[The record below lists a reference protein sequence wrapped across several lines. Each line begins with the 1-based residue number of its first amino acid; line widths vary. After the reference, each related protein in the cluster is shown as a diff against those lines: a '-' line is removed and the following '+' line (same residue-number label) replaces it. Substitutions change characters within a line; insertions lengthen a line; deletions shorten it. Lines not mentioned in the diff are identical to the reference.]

1 MGKAE
6 TQRLLEEARIQKGL
20 CRKCGKNGI
29 DRDRSKSRCGGC
41 LDKGLNSY
49 HKESNRKKGQ
59 MSAYYNQLRTSSL
72 CFLCRC
78 EKETDRTENANCEQC
93 ALFLNHY
100 KNARMKLRM
109 AIGND
114 QEYRLALKA
123 ELRKLKLKYPTR
135 RM

>member
-6 TQRLLEEARIQKGL
+6 TTKLLEETRIRKGL
-20 CRKCGKNGI
+20 CRKCGKNDI
-29 DRDRSKSRCGGC
+29 ARERSKSRCGAC

-49 HKESNRKKGQ
+49 HKESNRKKRQ

-100 KNARMKLRM
+100 KNVRMRLRM
-109 AIGND
+109 RIAND
-114 QEYRLALKA
+114 EQYKEALKV

-135 RM
+135 RK